1 MLNKKPNA
9 KLLWMQFEDVLAPR
23 LGLTVKERAVY
34 SYLLRHS
41 LVVGKLRLQFAV
53 MSLARTLGLSIGPV
67 RQAVR
72 RFDELGALRVL
83 ERSKTG
89 HLVEMRLPEKIRALR
104 PGKNG
109 ALVAVGAA
117 GEPSAS
123 TLETTDFLK
132 TWALRKTIHDRERGA
147 CFYCLRRTPA
157 NVHCLDHVVPRV
169 RFGRNSYRNLVSC
182 CIECNSRKGDRPVR
196 DFLRTLYR
204 QGRLTPA
211 ELDGRVRALKD
222 LAAGKPPRAPVRV
235 CARHAVRIQGEE
247 PAGCRPYEIEVK
259 IRPAS
264 EGGPYKRERKGVHR
278 RSCLCAVTVSV
289 SLRPSALNLFL
300 PVCLTVARSSA
311 SPVLRARNDCTAHA
325 RFPARGQTAA
335 FRATRA
341 WRSTLRA
348 AVR

>member
-1 MLNKKPNA
+1 MLNKKLNA

-53 MSLARTLGLSIGPV
+53 MSLARTLGLAIGAA

-72 RFDELGALRVL
+72 RLDELGALRVL

-109 ALVAVGAA
+109 ATLATGAVGAA
-117 GEPSAS
+117 GEPPAS
-123 TLETTDFLK
+123 TIETTDFLK

-157 NVHCLDHVVPRV
+157 NVQCLDHVVPRV
-169 RFGRNSYRNLVSC
+169 RLGRNSYRNLVSC
-182 CIECNSRKGDRPVR
+182 CIECNTRKGDRPVP

-204 QGRLTPA
+204 LGRLTPA
-211 ELDGRVRALKD
+211 ELDARLRALKD
-222 LAAGKPPRAPVRV
+222 LAGGK
-235 CARHAVRIQGEE
+235 
-247 PAGCRPYEIEVK
+247 
-259 IRPAS
+259 
-264 EGGPYKRERKGVHR
+264 
-278 RSCLCAVTVSV
+278 
-289 SLRPSALNLFL
+289 LRPSL
-300 PVCLTVARSSA
+300 
-311 SPVLRARNDCTAHA
+311 
-325 RFPARGQTAA
+325 
-335 FRATRA
+335 
-341 WRSTLRA
+341 
-348 AVR
+348 

>member
-1 MLNKKPNA
+1 MQNKKLNP

-72 RFDELGALRVL
+72 RLDELGALRVL

-89 HLVEMRLPEKIRALR
+89 HLVEMRLPQKIRALR

-109 ALVAVGAA
+109 ATLATVATGAVGVAEEPPAA
-117 GEPSAS
+117 
-123 TLETTDFLK
+123 TLEATDFLK

-182 CIECNSRKGDRPVR
+182 CIECNTRKGDHPAP

-204 QGRLTPA
+204 LGRLTPA
-211 ELDGRVRALKD
+211 ELDGRLRALKD
-222 LAAGKPPRAPVRV
+222 LAAGK
-235 CARHAVRIQGEE
+235 
-247 PAGCRPYEIEVK
+247 
-259 IRPAS
+259 
-264 EGGPYKRERKGVHR
+264 
-278 RSCLCAVTVSV
+278 
-289 SLRPSALNLFL
+289 LRP
-300 PVCLTVARSSA
+300 VG
-311 SPVLRARNDCTAHA
+311 LRDPSDC
-325 RFPARGQTAA
+325 RVMN
-335 FRATRA
+335 
-341 WRSTLRA
+341 W
-348 AVR
+348 

>member
-1 MLNKKPNA
+1 MPNKTLNA

-72 RFDELGALRVL
+72 RLDELGALRVL

-104 PGKNG
+104 SGRNG
-109 ALVAVGAA
+109 ASVAMGATGAA
-117 GEPSAS
+117 GEPPASA
-123 TLETTDFLK
+123 LEATDFLK

-157 NVHCLDHVVPRV
+157 NVQCLDHVVPRV

-182 CIECNSRKGDRPVR
+182 CIECNTRKGDSPAP

-204 QGRLTPA
+204 LGRLTAA
-211 ELDGRVRALKD
+211 ELDGRLRALKD
-222 LAAGKPPRAPVRV
+222 LATGK
-235 CARHAVRIQGEE
+235 
-247 PAGCRPYEIEVK
+247 
-259 IRPAS
+259 
-264 EGGPYKRERKGVHR
+264 
-278 RSCLCAVTVSV
+278 
-289 SLRPSALNLFL
+289 LRPSL
-300 PVCLTVARSSA
+300 P
-311 SPVLRARNDCTAHA
+311 
-325 RFPARGQTAA
+325 
-335 FRATRA
+335 
-341 WRSTLRA
+341 
-348 AVR
+348 

>member
-1 MLNKKPNA
+1 MLNKKLNA

-53 MSLARTLGLSIGPV
+53 MSLARTLGLAIGAT

-72 RFDELGALRVL
+72 RLDELGTLRVL

-109 ALVAVGAA
+109 ATLATGAVGAA
-117 GEPSAS
+117 GEPPAS
-123 TLETTDFLK
+123 TIETTDFLK

-157 NVHCLDHVVPRV
+157 NVQCLDHVVPRV
-169 RFGRNSYRNLVSC
+169 RLGRNSYRNLVSC
-182 CIECNSRKGDRPVR
+182 CIECNTRKGDRPVP

-204 QGRLTPA
+204 LGRLTPA
-211 ELDGRVRALKD
+211 ELDARLRALKD
-222 LAAGKPPRAPVRV
+222 LAGGK
-235 CARHAVRIQGEE
+235 
-247 PAGCRPYEIEVK
+247 
-259 IRPAS
+259 
-264 EGGPYKRERKGVHR
+264 
-278 RSCLCAVTVSV
+278 
-289 SLRPSALNLFL
+289 LRPSL
-300 PVCLTVARSSA
+300 
-311 SPVLRARNDCTAHA
+311 
-325 RFPARGQTAA
+325 
-335 FRATRA
+335 
-341 WRSTLRA
+341 
-348 AVR
+348 